1 MRFIV
6 DVVASFTPAATH
18 RVCVLGNVPELGAWD
33 PRHAV
38 LLQRQDGSTTW
49 TAHVDV
55 RTSTAIEYKYAITS
69 IRDNAF
75 VVWESLPTN
84 RSLDPG
90 QLVRSQREMA
100 SLGDDDVEV
109 HDGWFGLDTSDLGD
123 CSKLHVEARHVA
135 APQTRL
141 VFGSLVGRAPI
152 TLFDA
157 PRANV
162 HVAVRIP
169 REATAQQGDITLWPH
184 TTSFRHAVDTSVPL
198 HALHAKLLG
207 NSTHHYSLH
216 HAGGAPPNDI
226 DALREM
232 PVFMTLDDHVLA
244 DVAAALDHVSF
255 QPGQDIVVP
264 GQPRRYCHWITQ
276 GHADVCGQRTTE
288 GQHVYLQLTPRS
300 YFGEM
305 ALFGGV
311 DRTSH
316 IRVSNNDL
324 LSCVRLDRAA
334 FLTILAKHGLC
345 HHALLQPYV
354 QRLAAQQPQL
364 RQLVSG
370 PSCEAAPM
378 PPLDDAS
385 LQVFTIHGTPAYFRL
400 DIMAHPS
407 NDLVGSCMITR
418 SQVAMDS
425 KQSQGILTCP
435 ILAPGQHHVV
445 VGEAAFQYLHVRPHI
460 HPANA
465 VHASKP
471 ALENGLPAHATSG
484 VALDIGHRGL
494 GRSYYQK
501 LGHRVSSI
509 RENTLPSF
517 MIAGFSGADMVEF
530 DVQLSKDCVP
540 IVYHDFFFK
549 AKLGTRVAAATVM
562 TKMGLHDLTLAELN
576 QIEWRH
582 CVEPTPSRLRSLV
595 RKHMPSLVGRCRMPT
610 PQRRAI
616 APTTPRDADRIDMPD
631 LAPSMQAL
639 CDAFPTLRL
648 ALDHVPLYVGFN
660 IEIKY
665 PMELEN
671 RHLCALPA
679 FELNAYV
686 DAILDVVFE
695 CGRSRHIVFSCFAP
709 DVCVLLRAKQTK
721 HRVLFLTCG
730 TNVRWAHDRTD
741 LDGRASMDA

>member
-1 MRFIV
+1 M
-6 DVVASFTPAATH
+6 TPCWG
-18 RVCVLGNVPELGAWD
+18 RLV
-33 PRHAV
+33 V

-100 SLGDDDVEV
+100 PPGDDD
-109 HDGWFGLDTSDLGD
+109 
-123 CSKLHVEARHVA
+123 VEARHVA

-207 NSTHHYSLH
+207 NSTHHYS
-216 HAGGAPPNDI
+216 
-226 DALREM
+226 
-232 PVFMTLDDHVLA
+232 
-244 DVAAALDHVSF
+244 
-255 QPGQDIVVP
+255 
-264 GQPRRYCHWITQ
+264 YCHWITQ
-276 GHADVCGQRTTE
+276 GHADVCGQPTTE

-305 ALFGGV
+305 SLPWAMVLFDV
-311 DRTSH
+311 TTTFR
-316 IRVSNNDL
+316 
-324 LSCVRLDRAA
+324 
-334 FLTILAKHGLC
+334 
-345 HHALLQPYV
+345 
-354 QRLAAQQPQL
+354 
-364 RQLVSG
+364 
-370 PSCEAAPM
+370 
-378 PPLDDAS
+378 
-385 LQVFTIHGTPAYFRL
+385 QVFTIHGTPAYFRL

-549 AKLGTRVAAATVM
+549 AKLGTRVATATVM

-616 APTTPRDADRIDMPD
+616 APTTPRDTDRIDMPD

-671 RHLCALPA
+671 WHLCALPA
-679 FELNAYV
+679 FEVRSARCRTGGSDHLCVGNA
-686 DAILDVVFE
+686 
-695 CGRSRHIVFSCFAP
+695 S
-709 DVCVLLRAKQTK
+709 
-721 HRVLFLTCG
+721 
-730 TNVRWAHDRTD
+730 DRD
-741 LDGRASMDA
+741 LMMACA